1 MKKKLYNSPEAKILE
16 IQLPNILEISV
27 GGVTGDEDER
37 GDDNDSGMGTSNEY
51 VGGSWENIW
60 NE

>member
-27 GGVTGDEDER
+27 NVGGGEDER
-37 GDDNDSGMGTSNEY
+37 EDDNDSGMGTSNEY